1 MAALIF
7 VAALVSTSAHL
18 ASAFMP
24 AGRTRSS
31 LAKLPTRGPP
41 TAGSSA
47 LSWPTNERN
56 WASTFPASSV
66 NPASS
71 KLYLSPPSLPSV
83 SLPSG
88 ASSDL
93 TIYFL
98 RSLIDAFV
106 PTVAS
111 LVVLFFAYKIF
122 NGGRGKSSMTLD
134 GDDSGQ
140 LDYYQKF
147 FEPDNSPNSKGSLKG
162 FLSGLKRGSGQQLLG
177 PPEQFLTVT
186 KVRTWRELAW
196 LLCCAPRRNVLLL
209 RNGLGAPQHCIA
221 CIDGAPFPR

>member
-1 MAALIF
+1 M
-7 VAALVSTSAHL
+7 
-18 ASAFMP
+18 
-24 AGRTRSS
+24 
-31 LAKLPTRGPP
+31 
-41 TAGSSA
+41 
-47 LSWPTNERN
+47 
-56 WASTFPASSV
+56 
-66 NPASS
+66 
-71 KLYLSPPSLPSV
+71 PSV

-122 NGGRGKSSMTLD
+122 NGGGGKSSTTLD

-196 LLCCAPRRNVLLL
+196 LLCCAPRRNVL
-209 RNGLGAPQHCIA
+209 PQHCIA